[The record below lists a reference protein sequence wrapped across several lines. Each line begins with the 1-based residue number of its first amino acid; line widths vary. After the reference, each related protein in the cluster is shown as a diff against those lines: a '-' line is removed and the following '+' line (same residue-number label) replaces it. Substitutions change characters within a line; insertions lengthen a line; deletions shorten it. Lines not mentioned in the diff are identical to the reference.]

1 MKKNN
6 EMDLKRRNSF
16 LKNIR
21 KSKQQH
27 AIGGVKNAN
36 LEGDTAARG
45 AGVDN

>member
-1 MKKNN
+1 MIKNN
-6 EMDLKRRNSF
+6 ELDSKRRNSF

-21 KSKQQH
+21 RGKQQH
-27 AIGGVKNAN
+27 AIGGVKTVD

>member
-6 EMDLKRRNSF
+6 ELDLKRRNSF

-27 AIGGVKNAN
+27 AIGGVKTAD